1 MSQIKII
8 IVDDHE
14 LFRLG
19 VRTVIESRHPDIAI
33 VGEAKSGTEFY
44 ALLKTTPVDIV
55 LLDIALLDMS
65 GIDIARYLKA
75 EYPDVKIIVISVE
88 ISTSVIDKML
98 DIGIEGFIS
107 KFTGGSDVLAE
118 AIRSVMQGSE
128 YFGSDISN
136 IIRQIYIAK
145 KKTTKVSAEFS
156 EQEKRIIE
164 CSHEG
169 LPAKLIAARLG
180 ISIKTVNWYKS
191 NIFRKLGIN
200 NSLEMVR
207 FAVKNGII
215 SAEE

>member
-107 KFTGGSDVLAE
+107 KFTGGPDVLAE